1 MVRQLGPNCAVV
13 TASELGTSCWQPCR
27 FIQKDGRCPRVWTCS
42 YPEKK
47 TCQAVHAEIAHI
59 KGEQK
64 RLIQVCSNLDERVE
78 ELAGMLQK

>member
-13 TASELGTSCWQPCR
+13 TTSELGTNCWHPCR
-27 FIQKDGRCPRVWTCS
+27 FIQDDGRCPRVWTCS

-47 TCQAVHAEIAHI
+47 SCQAIHVEIAHI
-59 KGEQK
+59 KGEQR
-64 RLIQVCSNLDERVE
+64 RLLLVSSNLDERVE